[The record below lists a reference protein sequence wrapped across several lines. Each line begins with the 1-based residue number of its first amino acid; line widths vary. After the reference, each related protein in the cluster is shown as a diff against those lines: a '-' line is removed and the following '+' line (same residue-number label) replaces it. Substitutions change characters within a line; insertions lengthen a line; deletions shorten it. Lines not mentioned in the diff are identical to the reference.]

1 MIKNLGL
8 AAIATAILLTG
19 CTQKGVVIG
28 QDGTILESKKVA
40 LNDSQSSNG
49 LEGNNLTS
57 SMADDDRL
65 KKFDASASGANGS
78 GTNGDANAN
87 GLNGANGAKN
97 FSDIPGVKSIFFALD
112 KYSIDD
118 ENRQIVKNNSK
129 ALASFAKNIKIEGNC
144 DEWGS
149 DEYNFALGLKRAKAA
164 KDALV
169 VEGVAESKISLVSL
183 GESNPQCKEQNEE
196 CWKLN
201 RRVDFI
207 EVK

>member
-1 MIKNLGL
+1 MIKSIGFAAL
-8 AAIATAILLTG
+8 ATVILLTG

-28 QDGTILESKKVA
+28 QDGMAIENSKKLG
-40 LNDSQSSNG
+40 LNNGQSVNG
-49 LEGNNLTS
+49 LDQNNLTS
-57 SMADDDRL
+57 SMADDERL
-65 KKFDASASGANGS
+65 KKFDSNNSNSMNSANNSD
-78 GTNGDANAN
+78 GTNGKNMS
-87 GLNGANGAKN
+87 KN

-112 KYSIDD
+112 KYTIDD
-118 ENRQIVKNNSK
+118 QNRQIIKGNSK
-129 ALASFAKNIKIEGNC
+129 ALASFSKNIKIEGNC

-169 VEGVAESKISLVSL
+169 EDGVSDTKISLVSL

>member
-1 MIKNLGL
+1 MIKSIGL
-8 AAIATAILLTG
+8 AALATVILLTG

-28 QDGTILESKKVA
+28 QDGMAIENSKKLG
-40 LNDSQSSNG
+40 LNNGQSVNG
-49 LEGNNLTS
+49 LDQNNLTS
-57 SMADDDRL
+57 SMADDERL
-65 KKFDASASGANGS
+65 KKFDSNNSNSMNSANNSDGSNGKNMS
-78 GTNGDANAN
+78 
-87 GLNGANGAKN
+87 KN

-118 ENRQIVKNNSK
+118 QNRQIIKGNSK
-129 ALASFAKNIKIEGNC
+129 ALSNFNKNIKVEGNC

-169 VEGVAESKISLVSL
+169 EDGVPDAKISLVSL

>member
-1 MIKNLGL
+1 MIKSIGFAAL
-8 AAIATAILLTG
+8 ATVILLTG

-28 QDGTILESKKVA
+28 QDGMAIENSKKLG
-40 LNDSQSSNG
+40 LNNGQSVNG
-49 LEGNNLTS
+49 LDQNNLTS
-57 SMADDDRL
+57 SMADDERL
-65 KKFDASASGANGS
+65 KKFDSNNSNSMNSANNSDGSNGKNMS
-78 GTNGDANAN
+78 
-87 GLNGANGAKN
+87 KN

-118 ENRQIVKNNSK
+118 QNRQIIKGNSK
-129 ALASFAKNIKIEGNC
+129 ALSNFNKNIKVEGNC

-169 VEGVAESKISLVSL
+169 EDGVPDAKISLVSL

>member
-1 MIKNLGL
+1 MIKNIGL
-8 AAIATAILLTG
+8 AALATAILLTG

-28 QDGTILESKKVA
+28 QDGALIENSKKVG
-40 LNDSQSSNG
+40 LNDGQASNG
-49 LEGNNLTS
+49 LDGNNITAS
-57 SMADDDRL
+57 IADDERL
-65 KKFDASASGANGS
+65 KKFDASTTGANASGSNSDGTSSGANG
-78 GTNGDANAN
+78 T
-87 GLNGANGAKN
+87 KN
-97 FSDIPGVKSIFFALD
+97 FSNIPGVKSIFFALD
-112 KYSIDD
+112 KYLIDD

-129 ALASFAKNIKIEGNC
+129 VLASLSQNIKIEGNC

-149 DEYNFALGLKRAKAA
+149 DEYNFALGLKRAKSA

-169 VEGVAESKISLVSL
+169 ADGVVESKISLVSL

>member
-1 MIKNLGL
+1 MIKSIGFAAL
-8 AAIATAILLTG
+8 ATVILLTG

-28 QDGTILESKKVA
+28 QDGMAIENSKKLG
-40 LNDSQSSNG
+40 LNNGQSVNG
-49 LEGNNLTS
+49 LDQNNLTS
-57 SMADDDRL
+57 SMADDERL
-65 KKFDASASGANGS
+65 KKFDSNNSNSMNSANNSDGSNGKNMS
-78 GTNGDANAN
+78 
-87 GLNGANGAKN
+87 KN

-118 ENRQIVKNNSK
+118 QNRQIIKGNSK
-129 ALASFAKNIKIEGNC
+129 ALSNFNKNIKIEGNC

-169 VEGVAESKISLVSL
+169 EDGVPDAKISLVSL